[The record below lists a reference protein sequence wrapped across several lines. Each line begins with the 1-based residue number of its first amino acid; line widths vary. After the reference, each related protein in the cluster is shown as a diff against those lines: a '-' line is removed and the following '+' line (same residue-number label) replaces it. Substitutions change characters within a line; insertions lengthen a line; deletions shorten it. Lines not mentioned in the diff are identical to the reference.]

1 MHGLIRVRQA
11 ITSNEALELQE
22 LPKHAII
29 VGAGYIG
36 TTIVLESTLSLFRN
50 AHHGG
55 SVI

>member
-1 MHGLIRVRQA
+1 MHRLIRVRQA

-36 TTIVLESTLSLFRN
+36 TTIALESPFLSSEMLTTV
-50 AHHGG
+50 
-55 SVI
+55 SP